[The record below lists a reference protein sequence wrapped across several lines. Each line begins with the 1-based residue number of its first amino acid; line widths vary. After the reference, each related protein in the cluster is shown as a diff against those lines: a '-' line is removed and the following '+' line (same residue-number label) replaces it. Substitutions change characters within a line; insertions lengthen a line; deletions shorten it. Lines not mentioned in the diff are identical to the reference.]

1 MWFSEFRRGMRWL
14 SAICWFSFLAISLS
28 SAPEAPAQ
36 QSQPAPTAAQTPA
49 TAATPPSTP
58 APAASSAPA
67 SPQQPSSSVTTLSVT
82 TREILLDVLVTDATG
97 HPVTGLQASDFKV
110 TEEGDPQV
118 VKSLEEHHPMSAA
131 EVAKLKS
138 GPTLPPNTFTNF
150 TPVANTNASTVI
162 LLDALDTPITA
173 QMFLRGQ
180 LIAYLK
186 NMQPGASIAIF
197 QLGTEM
203 RLVQGFSSDRQ
214 ALLAGAE
221 SKRDM
226 PSLQKPIRGTPE
238 EYRRVKRE
246 ILRDGLQTMGR
257 YLAAFPGRKNLIWFT
272 GEVPL
277 TIFGTG
283 LGNPFKDSFRVV
295 GGLDDINDLADALTL
310 SRVAVYPIDT
320 RGLQTDPQ
328 FDVSAKGRP
337 STNPRH
343 GFEARQA
350 WNQFDLE
357 DVATSTGGKA
367 YYNTNG
373 LKETIAEIVNNGSN
387 YYTLAYST
395 TNNTWDGRFRTI
407 KVTVDRAGMNL
418 QHRRGYYAINRDEV
432 EQRQLAALQRRLARA
447 GGKPSGGNTPQPS
460 DDQPPAADDA
470 GAVIHH
476 PSKGTAASVLAA
488 SMLLGAVEPT
498 EVVFTANVAVDNRAE
513 KVDKKSPLPA
523 NNFLHPEYKDKPFH
537 TYTVAFRADISRMKL
552 IQTPDGVR
560 HGTVQFVAVVYDQSG
575 ETVNSLMST
584 GSVDLTEAAYQEML
598 RRGMLV
604 KSQIAVP
611 VKGNYF
617 LRLGVHDVG
626 GDQIGALEIPIDQ
639 VKLDVAGQ
647 GAIQTSVQGAQTP

>member
-1 MWFSEFRRGMRWL
+1 MQFSEFRRGMRLL
-14 SAICWFSFLAISLS
+14 SAICWLSFLPISLS
-28 SAPEAPAQ
+28 TVPEAPAQ

-58 APAASSAPA
+58 ASSAPA
-67 SPQQPSSSVTTLSVT
+67 SPQQSSPSVTTLSVT

-110 TEEGDPQV
+110 TEEGDPQII
-118 VKSLEEHHPMSAA
+118 KSLEEHHPMSPA
-131 EVAKLKS
+131 EVAKLRS

-197 QLGTEM
+197 QLDNEM
-203 RLVQGFSSDRQ
+203 RLIQGFSSDQQ

-226 PSLQKPIRGTPE
+226 PSLQKLIRGTPE
-238 EYRRVKRE
+238 EYRRAKRE

-295 GGLDDINDLADALTL
+295 GGPDDSNDLADALTL

-328 FDVSAKGRP
+328 FDVAPNGRP
-337 STNPRH
+337 STNPRR

-350 WNQFDLE
+350 QNQFDLE
-357 DVATSTGGKA
+357 DVAASTGGKA

-373 LKETIAEIVNNGSN
+373 LKETITEIVNNGSN
-387 YYTLAYST
+387 YYTLTYST
-395 TNNTWDGRFRTI
+395 TNKTWDGRFRTI
-407 KVTVDRAGMNL
+407 KVAVDRAGMNL

-432 EQRQLAALQRRLARA
+432 EQRQLAALQRRMAKA
-447 GGKPSGGNTPQPS
+447 GGKPSGGDTSQAS
-460 DDQPPAADDA
+460 DDQPPATDDA

-488 SMLLGAVEPT
+488 SMLLGAVQPT
-498 EVVFTANVAVDNRAE
+498 EVVFTANVTADNRAE
-513 KVDKKSPLPA
+513 KVDKQSPLPA
-523 NNFLHPEYKDKPFH
+523 NNFLHPEYKDKPFR
-537 TYTVAFRADISRMKL
+537 TYTVVFRADISRMKL

-560 HGTVQFVAVVYDQSG
+560 HGTVEFVAVVYDQSG

-584 GSVDLTEAAYQEML
+584 ASVDLTEAAYQETL

-611 VKGNYF
+611 MKGNYF

-626 GDQIGALEIPIDQ
+626 GDHIGALEIPIDQ
-639 VKLDVAGQ
+639 VKLDVPGQ
-647 GAIQTSVQGAQTP
+647 GAVQTSVPGAQTP